1 MTMLMML
8 MMMPRLVR
16 CCCCSATVAGSAAAA
31 TLHTGSGSG
40 SAAAAAAGR
49 LPKRFAPTQ
58 PGTPP
63 SNDHPFAAVCPP
75 MAICRGQV
83 AASQS
88 FLASPLLKEFGG
100 RVDLYYCIDRSALH
114 RPHALPAL
122 HRIRYGAVAPTFLL
136 PLVHSVTKVFRRHS
150 SFCWRCSQADRS
162 AEGLRPG
169 RDCAQTTGG
178 LRPLRSEHDG
188 PAAKV
193 LDVGESGRRRF
204 WPAEVIQMDHPV
216 RVACLSFTA
225 FHCHFTNF
233 HCLSPRFCL
242 RRSRFDNVFF
252 AAVPPLGSLV
262 RAQQLLSV
270 CLSLRSYST
279 DCAVFV

>member
-1 MTMLMML
+1 MTIRLL
-8 MMMPRLVR
+8 LCVRQWPFAAGRWRPRNPSWPAR
-16 CCCCSATVAGSAAAA
+16 CSRSSAAASTSTTA
-31 TLHTGSGSG
+31 STG
-40 SAAAAAAGR
+40 
-49 LPKRFAPTQ
+49 
-58 PGTPP
+58 PP
-63 SNDHPFAAVCPP
+63 CT
-75 MAICRGQV
+75 
-83 AASQS
+83 
-88 FLASPLLKEFGG
+88 
-100 RVDLYYCIDRSALH
+100 
-114 RPHALPAL
+114 ALPAL